1 MWPLILRKLFGPAP
15 TPAKFGAFPKE
26 MAVRPSQL
34 RASVADAA
42 LMVPD
47 AAMRSRR
54 YGELKMPVVIVAGEE
69 DRLVDIDEQSN
80 RLHAHVLQSTLRRI
94 AGAGHM
100 VHHTATDEVM
110 AAIDE
115 AAERRTSVAPVAAAP
130 APHVQPAAT
139 F

>member
-1 MWPLILRKLFGPAP
+1 
-15 TPAKFGAFPKE
+15 
-26 MAVRPSQL
+26 
-34 RASVADAA
+34 
-42 LMVPD
+42 
-47 AAMRSRR
+47 
-54 YGELKMPVVIVAGEE
+54 MPVVIVAGEE